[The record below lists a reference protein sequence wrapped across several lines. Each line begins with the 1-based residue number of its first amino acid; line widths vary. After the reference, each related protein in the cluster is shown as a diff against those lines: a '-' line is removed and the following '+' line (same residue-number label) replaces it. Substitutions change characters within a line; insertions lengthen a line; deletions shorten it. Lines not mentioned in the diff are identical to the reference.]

1 MLARGRDLPFLVIL
15 SGVAGVAM
23 LLPAIHAVAVDDD
36 KTARAF
42 FYASIVV
49 LMMVGLV
56 AIATSR
62 FRTVPAARNELAAL
76 VGAYVLLPL
85 ICALPFSQAVP
96 DTSFANAWFE
106 MVSCFTTTGAT
117 LYDAAGRL
125 PASVHFWR
133 ALVGWMGGFFILLAA
148 LAILAPL
155 NLGGGEVLVDR
166 APGRGARGVGQ
177 VTRTADAPARLWGH
191 SLALG
196 PAYLALTL
204 ILWIG
209 LLMAGNAPLMALG
222 LAMGALSTSG
232 IVPVEGGMVPAG
244 VTQLLVFA
252 GMATALTR
260 RAMPGRAL
268 VGPDIAIWRD
278 PELRLA
284 VFLLLL
290 VPAVL
295 VLRQVGLGA
304 PAGLATLWGAMF
316 TTLSFLT
323 TTGYATPSLNH
334 GTPGLVLLGLC
345 VIGGG
350 VATTAGGVKLLRVY
364 ALFRHGERELE
375 RLIHPHSIGHGGAF
389 ARRLRREGAYMAW
402 IFFMIFAITIAC
414 VMLALTATG
423 VAFEP
428 AMVLAVAAL
437 STTGPLAGVATEN
450 PILYAIL
457 SDPAKAI
464 LGVTMVVGR
473 LETLAILAL
482 LAPAGWRR

>member
-1 MLARGRDLPFLVIL
+1 MLTRLRDLPILVIL
-15 SGVAGVAM
+15 SGITGVAM
-23 LLPAIHAVAVDDD
+23 LVPAMHAAAVDDED
-36 KTARAF
+36 TARAF
-42 FYASIVV
+42 FYAAIVV
-49 LMMVGLV
+49 LLMTGLV
-56 AIATSR
+56 AIATSN
-62 FRTVPAARNELAAL
+62 FRTMAVARNHLAAL
-76 VGAYVLLPL
+76 VGAYALLPL
-85 ICALPFSQAVP
+85 ICALPMAQAVP

-117 LYDAAGRL
+117 LYDVAGRL

-133 ALVGWMGGFFILLAA
+133 ALVGWMGGFFILLTA
-148 LAILAPL
+148 LAVLAPL
-155 NLGGGEVLVDR
+155 NLGGVEVLTDR
-166 APGRGARGVGQ
+166 APGRAARGAGQ
-177 VTRTADAPARLWGH
+177 ITRTADAPARLWRH
-191 SLALG
+191 AVLLG
-196 PAYLALTL
+196 PAYFAVTAVLWVGLQLA
-204 ILWIG
+204 G
-209 LLMAGNAPLMALG
+209 DAPLMALV

-232 IVPVEGGMVPAG
+232 ILPMEGDVALSGA
-244 VTQLLVFA
+244 TQGLLLV
-252 GMATALTR
+252 GMALALTR
-260 RAMPGRAL
+260 RAMPGRAQA
-268 VGPDIAIWRD
+268 GPDVPLWRD

-284 VFLLLL
+284 AFLLVL

-304 PAGLATLWGAMF
+304 APTGAAIWGAVF

-323 TTGYATPSLNH
+323 TTGYQSPAMAA

-364 ALFRHGERELE
+364 ALLRHGERELE
-375 RLIHPHSIGHGGAF
+375 RLVHPNSIGHGGAV
-389 ARRLRREGAYMAW
+389 ARRLRREGAYVAW
-402 IFFMIFAITIAC
+402 IFFMIFAVTIAC

-437 STTGPLAGVATEN
+437 STTGPLADVATDT

-464 LGVTMVVGR
+464 LAVTMVVGR

-482 LAPAGWRR
+482 LAPDGWRR